1 MGTMAANLQSGYV
14 CRDKDYAHFEQ
25 YGLTFIKADL
35 VTSSTEWPACWRPM
49 LSGTRPWVDKP
60 DTWWQ
65 IAYIRSFWSW
75 SDPCFIFTGS
85 DTCFRY
91 MFAILPQTLS
101 AKATIERLTEYLIQ
115 DYDTSYNAPS
125 NQGTHLITKESQD
138 AFTLRNELYLHSD
151 AASLMKQ

>member
-1 MGTMAANLQSGYV
+1 
-14 CRDKDYAHFEQ
+14 
-25 YGLTFIKADL
+25 
-35 VTSSTEWPACWRPM
+35 
-49 LSGTRPWVDKP
+49 
-60 DTWWQ
+60 
-65 IAYIRSFWSW
+65 
-75 SDPCFIFTGS
+75 
-85 DTCFRY
+85 